1 MIFPYI
7 DEDDVDNGNDDD
19 DDDDELMMMPLL
31 ELGST
36 CSILASSCKTAFMM
50 RMQMMVISVAIKSGS
65 RVFDQGRRIL
75 AKFIAPQKGPFYPHI
90 SLCGV
95 FSQLDFQQN

>member
-1 MIFPYI
+1 
-7 DEDDVDNGNDDD
+7 
-19 DDDDELMMMPLL
+19 
-31 ELGST
+31 
-36 CSILASSCKTAFMM
+36 
-50 RMQMMVISVAIKSGS
+50 MMVISVAIKSGS

-95 FSQLDFQQN
+95 FSQLDFQQNYLKRDGIYSILNTEAPA